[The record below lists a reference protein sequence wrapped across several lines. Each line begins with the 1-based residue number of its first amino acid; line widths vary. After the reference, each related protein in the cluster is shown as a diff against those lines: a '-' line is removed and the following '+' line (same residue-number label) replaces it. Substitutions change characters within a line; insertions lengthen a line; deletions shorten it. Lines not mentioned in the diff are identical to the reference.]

1 MFLLN
6 VTHTYITIA
15 FHEQKDALILLPTSG
30 ADMVDSS
37 KGGAT
42 LDHQTMVSSFGTN
55 FGQRQT
61 QGGGMYQNNMQG
73 FMTTN
78 TLSSGQYSTGM
89 YGNSFKK
96 YPTMPTVDGFKENR
110 IQLDTVS
117 GAGDFVA
124 FNKRSNR
131 RR

>member
-6 VTHTYITIA
+6 VIHTYITIA
-15 FHEQKDALILLPTSG
+15 FHEQKDALIMLPTSG
-30 ADMVDSS
+30 ADIVDSS
-37 KGGAT
+37 KGGGT
-42 LDHQTMVSSFGTN
+42 LDHQTMVSS

-61 QGGGMYQNNMQG
+61 QGGGMYQNNVQG

-78 TLSSGQYSTGM
+78 TLSSGQYSTGI
-89 YGNSFKK
+89 YGNSYKK